1 MENIETLPKYQF
13 STFSEEMARKA
24 FGLRPQ
30 LDIEGY
36 LTEWLKRSEHQT
48 ITVDE
53 QKLLNRLH
61 RKLNLFVRSW
71 NEQELRERFISH
83 IIELVDFDLYDLE
96 VASFSE
102 RPMQVI
108 YNKSVVQGKVEWMVA
123 NGLFEPEQPFFFI
136 HEYKKEQDSSN
147 DPVGQLLATLFA
159 AQILNNQIPKPTLFN
174 PSPTSFKNV
183 PLYGIY
189 IIGRMWFFV
198 RLKNDRYYIS
208 DPYVATEMKDLQTI
222 VKMLKAQKEMII
234 ELVNKIKHPNKK

>member
-1 MENIETLPKYQF
+1 MENIEAYPKYEF

-24 FGLRPQ
+24 FRLRPQ
-30 LDIEGY
+30 LKDEDY
-36 LTEWLKRSEHQT
+36 LTEWLKRSKTQV
-48 ITVDE
+48 ITEDE
-53 QKLLNRLH
+53 QKLINRLH

-71 NEQELRERFISH
+71 NEQELKERFISH

-96 VASFSE
+96 VTSFSE

-123 NGLFEPEQPFFFI
+123 NGLFEPEQSFFFI

-159 AQILNNQIPKPTLFN
+159 AQVLNSQTPKPTLFN
-174 PSPTSFKNV
+174 PSPSSFKDV

-198 RLKNDRYYIS
+198 RLKEDKYYIS
-208 DPYVATEMKDLQTI
+208 DAYIATEMEDLQTI

-234 ELVNKIKHPNKK
+234 ELVEKIKSLNKQ